1 MTYNNLVTM
10 SEDIV
15 KEYVGVTLTPQI
27 IEKID
32 ERARLTGV
40 KRQEIIRTALINEL
54 FQGC

>member
-1 MTYNNLVTM
+1 M
-10 SEDIV
+10 SEDMIN

-32 ERARLTGV
+32 DRARLTGL